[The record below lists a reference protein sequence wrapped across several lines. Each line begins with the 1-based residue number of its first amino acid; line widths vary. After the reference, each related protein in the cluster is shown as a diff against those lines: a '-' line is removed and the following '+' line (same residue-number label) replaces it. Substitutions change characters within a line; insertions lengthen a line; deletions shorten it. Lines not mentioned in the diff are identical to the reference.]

1 MRRFFIFSILMPLL
15 GLPCI
20 TLARYLV
27 TGQCKDLQLDGFLR
41 GILLMRHAL
50 IAFLLLL
57 FLGPAS
63 AQQTAAPDAATAGV
77 TIPDS
82 LRYIFDL
89 PWCKRWDL
97 ACVQCQKRGNGVQCV
112 SKRQDCTEEFKYYY
126 CSAFNLP
133 KGCVQ
138 WRNGCNT
145 CTPQADG
152 RIYCT
157 LAPCD
162 EYLAPNRPSFVC
174 LRSKEQ

>member
-1 MRRFFIFSILMPLL
+1 MPHDRPHPAIAI
-15 GLPCI
+15 GP
-20 TLARYLV
+20 
-27 TGQCKDLQLDGFLR
+27 LR
-41 GILLMRHAL
+41 GCL
-50 IAFLLLL
+50 IALVLTLLL
-57 FLGPAS
+57 FSPSS
-63 AQQTAAPDAATAGV
+63 AQQETTPTPNEVNVA
-77 TIPDS
+77 IPGS

-89 PWCKRWDL
+89 PWCRRWDL
-97 ACVQCQKRGNGVQCV
+97 ACVQCQKRGNDIHCV
-112 SKRQDCTEEFKYYY
+112 SRRDNCTEDFKYYH

-145 CTPQADG
+145 CTIQSDG
-152 RIYCT
+152 RTYCT